1 MSSKRRSGLGSLIPG
16 AELVPDSSQDTVEIS
31 NIVVNPYQPRMNFDE
46 SALADLTASIKQYG
60 ILQPLSVRHNGVS
73 YELIAGE
80 RRWQAAKRAG
90 LQTVPVVIRECTD
103 EEMLALALVENI
115 QRENLNAIEAAR
127 SYKQLTEQFGLTQHD
142 VADKVGKSR
151 TAVAN
156 TMRLLALPVEM
167 QSAIEEGKISEGH
180 GRALLSI
187 DDAERRKN
195 LFTVIKLKGLSVREA
210 EAIASIEPKVKKDPK
225 KIVAIDANMDA
236 VKDELQSALGTR
248 VKFRQGSSAG
258 KGVIEIDYFTQ
269 DDLERIYEVIVKK

>member
-1 MSSKRRSGLGSLIPG
+1 MSLKRRSGLGSLIPG
-16 AELVPDSSQDTVEIS
+16 AELVPDSSQHTVDI
-31 NIVVNPYQPRMNFDE
+31 NDIVVNPYQPRITFDE
-46 SALADLTASIKQYG
+46 SALEELTSSIKQYG
-60 ILQPLSVRHNGVS
+60 ILQPLSVRHNGLN

-90 LQTVPVVIRECTD
+90 MQTVPVVIRECTD

-127 SYKQLTEQFGLTQHD
+127 SYRQLSEKFGLTQHD

-156 TMRLLALPVEM
+156 TIRLLALPVEM
-167 QSAIEEGKISEGH
+167 QLAIEEGKISEGH

-187 DDAERRKN
+187 DDNERRKA
-195 LFTVIKLKGLSVREA
+195 LFTAIKLKGLSVREA
-210 EAIASIEPKVKKDPK
+210 EAIASMEPKIKKAPK
-225 KIVAIDANMDA
+225 KIVASDANMDA

>member
-1 MSSKRRSGLGSLIPG
+1 MSKRRSGLGSLIPG
-16 AELVPDSSQDTVEIS
+16 AELVPDSSQETIS
-31 NIVVNPYQPRMNFDE
+31 VHDIVVNPYQPRKSFDE
-46 SALADLTASIKQYG
+46 SALTELTESIKQYG
-60 ILQPLSVRHNGVS
+60 ILQPLSVRHNGVN

-90 LQTVPVVIRECTD
+90 LHTVPVVMRECTD

-127 SYKQLTEQFGLTQHD
+127 SYKQLSEIFGLTQHD

-167 QSAIEEGKISEGH
+167 QMAIAEGKISEGH
-180 GRALLSI
+180 GRALLAI
-187 DDAERRKN
+187 DDPELRKA
-195 LFTVIKLKGLSVREA
+195 LFTAIKSKGLSVREA
-210 EAIASIEPKVKKDPK
+210 EAIASSEPKTKKEPK
-225 KIVAIDANMDA
+225 KIINPDANMNA

-248 VKFRQGSSAG
+248 VKFRPGSHAE

-269 DDLERIYEVIVKK
+269 DDLERIYEVIVRK